1 MMIIL
6 KPIQDLFQDFNFFEE
21 YSKDWI
27 AVEVGKKGASFNLL
41 NSFMVSY
48 MLLQTDKLLNIS
60 FTIFSVQA

>member
-48 MLLQTDKLLNIS
+48 MLL
-60 FTIFSVQA
+60 

>member
-6 KPIQDLFQDFNFFEE
+6 KPIQDLFQDFNFFKE

-27 AVEVGKKGASFNLL
+27 AVEVGKKGTSFNLL

-48 MLLQTDKLLNIS
+48 MLLQTDKLLYIG
-60 FTIFSVQA
+60 FTIFSV

>member
-48 MLLQTDKLLNIS
+48 MLLQTNKLLYIG
-60 FTIFSVQA
+60 FTIFSV